1 MLQKAYKD
9 IINVKLLPDPVME
22 NIMANLGV
30 KKPNKFVTNET
41 TTEES
46 DDKTKEP
53 EKPVE
58 PATFHRNLEGLET
71 EAKAINPAAEK

>member
-9 IINVKLLPDPVME
+9 IINVKLLPDPAIDY
-22 NIMANLGV
+22 IMANLGL
-30 KKPNKFVTNET
+30 KKANKFVTNET

-58 PATFHRNLEGLET
+58 PATVHRNLEGLET